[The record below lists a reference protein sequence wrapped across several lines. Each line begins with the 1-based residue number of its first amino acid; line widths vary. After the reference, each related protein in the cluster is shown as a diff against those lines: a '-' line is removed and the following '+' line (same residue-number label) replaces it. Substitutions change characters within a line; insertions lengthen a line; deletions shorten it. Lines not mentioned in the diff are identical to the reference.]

1 MMDTSDIHIHWQTH
15 TSMAAWPWESPHR
28 SHILHIQ
35 IHMVGGKERVCGIQT
50 GKQTEK
56 ERQVETSRERERVGM
71 GERYRKRGLERGFY
85 TIKHP
90 AKYKN
95 K

>member
-1 MMDTSDIHIHWQTH
+1 MWDIDRKTD
-15 TSMAAWPWESPHR
+15 R
-28 SHILHIQ
+28 
-35 IHMVGGKERVCGIQT
+35 ER
-50 GKQTEK
+50 
-56 ERQVETSRERERVGM
+56 ETSRDIQRERERVGM